1 MSAPTLH
8 FYQTAR
14 VWGNC
19 KYKEKDNSLF
29 MQVLIRKN
37 DASQEKG
44 HKKAVTR
51 TAGVQV
57 MFNPYQKFRKS
68 KFI

>member
-1 MSAPTLH
+1 
-8 FYQTAR
+8 
-14 VWGNC
+14 
-19 KYKEKDNSLF
+19 

-37 DASQEKG
+37 DASLEKG

>member
-1 MSAPTLH
+1 
-8 FYQTAR
+8 
-14 VWGNC
+14 
-19 KYKEKDNSLF
+19 

-44 HKKAVTR
+44 PKKAVTR